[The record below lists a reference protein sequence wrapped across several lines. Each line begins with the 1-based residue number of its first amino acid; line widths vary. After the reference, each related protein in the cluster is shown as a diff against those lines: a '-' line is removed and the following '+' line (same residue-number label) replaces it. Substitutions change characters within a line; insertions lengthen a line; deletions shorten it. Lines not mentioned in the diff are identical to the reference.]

1 MRFVAVACA
10 LVSSALVSL
19 ALCPA
24 WGEAQDF
31 TFNPTRQWQA
41 RADVGHSDRGSNGGT
56 GFLLGAGVNV
66 PAGYYVRVG
75 VDGAVGVRQRD
86 GTTTSSARAD
96 FTARFLLDPFA
107 EQRVGWYAGG
117 GLTAVH
123 DGAEWQPFV
132 MLVVGREGPT
142 TGRWRSAVEGSI
154 GDGLRLS
161 VVLRRARV
169 NGR

>member
-1 MRFVAVACA
+1 VRFVAVACA

-19 ALCPA
+19 ALFPA

-56 GFLLGAGVNV
+56 GCLL
-66 PAGYYVRVG
+66 
-75 VDGAVGVRQRD
+75 
-86 GTTTSSARAD
+86 
-96 FTARFLLDPFA
+96 
-107 EQRVGWYAGG
+107 
-117 GLTAVH
+117 
-123 DGAEWQPFV
+123 
-132 MLVVGREGPT
+132 T